1 MSTPQPSPVTAAQHT
16 NRPLAALA
24 PADFALLEP
33 HLKFVNLDLCEEG
46 WR

>member
-1 MSTPQPSPVTAAQHT
+1 MSTPQPSPVTAAHRT

-24 PADFALLEP
+24 PADFAPLEP
-33 HLKFVNLDLCEEG
+33 YLKLANLDLCEEG